1 MKNKSKYMSAALAA
15 FVFAVSLAGCE
26 KGNTGTSEPE
36 VTNVQTETEASSE
49 GTTTAAETT
58 AETTALTTTVSETV
72 TTTEQTTVTT
82 EVTTEEVTTQ
92 ATEAETKAEE
102 TEAETEEQVQTESYS
117 DRAHKAILGSWTLR
131 SYVNMTYI
139 GYEFHEDGTWEAL
152 PVPPIAE
159 NDPEYAASMPK
170 GTWQGTNGGRD
181 YYAYAMYDENGDL
194 YYGIQVY
201 IDDTGYETLERG
213 DGMCFYN
220 GKEHTPE
227 E

>member
-26 KGNTGTSEPE
+26 KGNTGASEPE

-49 GTTTAAETT
+49 VTAAVSETT
-58 AETTALTTTVSETV
+58 AETTGITTTVSETV
-72 TTTEQTTVTT
+72 TSAEQTTEQTTVTT
-82 EVTTEEVTTQ
+82 EITTEETTP
-92 ATEAETKAEE
+92 APE
-102 TEAETEEQVQTESYS
+102 TEAAEPETEEAEQTLSYAEEAN
-117 DRAHKAILGSWTLR
+117 RALIGKWTLR

>member
-49 GTTTAAETT
+49 VTTTAAETT

-72 TTTEQTTVTT
+72 TTTEPTTVTT
-82 EVTTEEVTTQ
+82 EITTEEVTSQ

-102 TEAETEEQVQTESYS
+102 TEAETEEQVQTETYG
-117 DRAHKAILGSWTLR
+117 DKARKAIVGRWAVH
-131 SYVNMTYI
+131 SYVNMKYI
-139 GYEFHEDGTWEAL
+139 GFIFHEDGTWEAI
-152 PVPPIAE
+152 PVPMPL
-159 NDPEYAASMPK
+159 NTDPEYGSDAPT
-170 GTWQGTNGGRD
+170 GTWEGTNGGRD
-181 YYAYAMYDENGDL
+181 YYAYSMYDENGDL

>member
-49 GTTTAAETT
+49 VTTTAAETT

-92 ATEAETKAEE
+92 ATEAETIAEE
-102 TEAETEEQVQTESYS
+102 TEAETEEQVQTESYG
-117 DRAHKAILGSWTLR
+117 DKARKAIVGRWAVH
-131 SYVNMTYI
+131 SYVNMKYI
-139 GYEFHEDGTWEAL
+139 GFIFHEDGTWEAI
-152 PVPPIAE
+152 PVPMPL
-159 NDPEYAASMPK
+159 NTDPEYGSDAPT
-170 GTWQGTNGGRD
+170 GTWEGTNGGRD
-181 YYAYAMYDENGDL
+181 YYAYSLYDENGE
-194 YYGIQVY
+194 YYRSAQIY
-201 IDDTGYETLERG
+201 TDPDGYETLQTNNG
-213 DGMCFYN
+213 TCYFN
-220 GKEHTPE
+220 GKQHEIE

>member
-1 MKNKSKYMSAALAA
+1 MKNKSNYMAAAVAVFVLAA
-15 FVFAVSLAGCE
+15 SLAGCE
-26 KGNTGTSEPE
+26 KTENTEISVPE
-36 VTNVQTETEASSE
+36 VNTAQSETEASSE
-49 GTTTAAETT
+49 VMSTVSETT
-58 AETTALTTTVSETV
+58 AETTGITTTVSETV
-72 TTTEQTTVTT
+72 TTTEQTTEETTVTT
-82 EVTTEEVTTQ
+82 ETTTEAVTTQ
-92 ATEAETKAEE
+92 APE
-102 TEAETEEQVQTESYS
+102 TEAAQTEPEQTSAYMYE
-117 DRAHKAILGSWTLR
+117 ATQALLGRWTLR

-139 GYEFHEDGTWEAL
+139 GYEFHEDGTWEAI

-170 GTWQGTNGGRD
+170 GTWQGANGGRG
-181 YYAYAMYDENGDL
+181 YYAYSMYDENGDL

>member
-26 KGNTGTSEPE
+26 KGNTGASEPE

-49 GTTTAAETT
+49 VTAAVSETT
-58 AETTALTTTVSETV
+58 AETTGITTTVSETV
-72 TTTEQTTVTT
+72 TSAEQTTEQTTVTT
-82 EVTTEEVTTQ
+82 EITTEETTP
-92 ATEAETKAEE
+92 APE
-102 TEAETEEQVQTESYS
+102 TEAAEPETEEAEQTLSYAEEAN
-117 DRAHKAILGSWTLR
+117 RALIGKWTLR

-201 IDDTGYETLERG
+201 TDDMGYETLERE
-213 DGMCFYN
+213 DGMCYYN
-220 GKEHTPE
+220 GKEHKIE

>member
-1 MKNKSKYMSAALAA
+1 MKNKSKYISAALAA

-36 VTNVQTETEASSE
+36 VTNVQTSSE
-49 GTTTAAETT
+49 VTTAAETT

-117 DRAHKAILGSWTLR
+117 DRAHKAILGSWTVR
-131 SYVNMTYI
+131 SYVNLSYI
-139 GYEFHEDGTWEAL
+139 GFTFYEDGTWEAI
-152 PVPPIAE
+152 PVPMPL
-159 NDPEYAASMPK
+159 NTDPEYGSDAPT
-170 GTWQGTNGGRD
+170 GTWNGTNGGRD
-181 YYAYAMYDENGDL
+181 YYAYAMYDENGEL
-194 YYGIQVY
+194 YHQIQVY
-201 IDDTGYETLERG
+201 TDDMGYETLERE
-213 DGMCFYN
+213 DGMCYYN
-220 GKEHTPE
+220 GKEHKIE

>member
-49 GTTTAAETT
+49 VTTTAAETT

-92 ATEAETKAEE
+92 TTEAETSIEE

-117 DRAHKAILGSWTLR
+117 SEAFQAILGNWALR
-131 SYVNMTYI
+131 SYVNMKFRGFI
-139 GYEFHEDGTWEAL
+139 FHEDGTWEAL
-152 PVPPIAE
+152 PIPTAAE
-159 NDPEYAASMPK
+159 NDPDYLASLPS
-170 GTWQGTNGGRD
+170 GTWRMTNGGMD
-181 YYAYAMYDENGDL
+181 YYAYVMEDENGEL
-194 YYGIQVY
+194 YHQVQVY
-201 IDDTGYETLERG
+201 TDPVGYETLELEN
-213 DGMCFYN
+213 GMCYYN
-220 GKEHTPE
+220 GKEHKIE

>member
-36 VTNVQTETEASSE
+36 VTTAQSETEASSE
-49 GTTTAAETT
+49 VTTTAAETT

-92 ATEAETKAEE
+92 ATEAEE

-201 IDDTGYETLERG
+201 IDDTGYETLERE

>member
-49 GTTTAAETT
+49 VTTAAETT

-92 ATEAETKAEE
+92 ATEAVAEE

-117 DRAHKAILGSWTLR
+117 DRAHKAILGSWTVR
-131 SYVNMTYI
+131 SYVNLSYI
-139 GYEFHEDGTWEAL
+139 GFTFYEDGTWEAI
-152 PVPPIAE
+152 PVPMPL
-159 NDPEYAASMPK
+159 NTDPEYGSDAPT
-170 GTWQGTNGGRD
+170 GTWKGTNGGRD
-181 YYAYAMYDENGDL
+181 YYAYVMEGENGEL
-194 YYGIQVY
+194 YHQVQVY
-201 IDDTGYETLERG
+201 TDPVGYETLELEN
-213 DGMCFYN
+213 GMCYYN
-220 GKEHTPE
+220 GKEHKIE

>member
-26 KGNTGTSEPE
+26 KENTGASEPE

-49 GTTTAAETT
+49 VTTTAAETT

-117 DRAHKAILGSWTLR
+117 DRAHKAILGSWTVR
-131 SYVNMTYI
+131 SYVNLSYI
-139 GYEFHEDGTWEAL
+139 GFTFYKDGTWEAI
-152 PVPPIAE
+152 PVPMPL
-159 NDPEYAASMPK
+159 NTDPEYGSDAPT
-170 GTWQGTNGGRD
+170 GTWEETNGGRD
-181 YYAYAMYDENGDL
+181 YYAYSMYDENGE
-194 YYGIQVY
+194 YYRSAQIY
-201 IDDTGYETLERG
+201 TDPDGYETLQTNNG
-213 DGMCFYN
+213 TCYYN
-220 GKEHTPE
+220 GKQHEIE

>member
-15 FVFAVSLAGCE
+15 FVFAVSLTGCE

-49 GTTTAAETT
+49 VTTTAAETT

-72 TTTEQTTVTT
+72 TTTELTTVTT

-201 IDDTGYETLERG
+201 TDDMGYETLERE
-213 DGMCFYN
+213 DGMCYYN
-220 GKEHTPE
+220 GKEHKIE

>member
-49 GTTTAAETT
+49 VTTTAAETT

-92 ATEAETKAEE
+92 ATEAETSAEE
-102 TEAETEEQVQTESYS
+102 TEAETEEQVQTESYGELA
-117 DRAHKAILGSWTLR
+117 RKAIVGRWAVH
-131 SYVNMTYI
+131 SYVNMKYI
-139 GYEFHEDGTWEAL
+139 GFIFHEDGTWEAI
-152 PVPPIAE
+152 PVPMPL
-159 NDPEYAASMPK
+159 NTDPEYGSDAPT
-170 GTWQGTNGGRD
+170 GTWEGTNGGRG
-181 YYAYAMYDENGDL
+181 YYAYSLYDENGE
-194 YYGIQVY
+194 YYRSAQIY
-201 IDDTGYETLERG
+201 TDPDGYETLQTNNG
-213 DGMCFYN
+213 TCYYN
-220 GKEHTPE
+220 GKQHEIE

>member
-26 KGNTGTSEPE
+26 KGNTGTSELE

-49 GTTTAAETT
+49 VTTTAAETT
-58 AETTALTTTVSETV
+58 AETTAITTTVSETV

-102 TEAETEEQVQTESYS
+102 TEAETEEQVQTESYG
-117 DRAHKAILGSWTLR
+117 DKARKAIVGRWAVH
-131 SYVNMTYI
+131 SYVNMKYI
-139 GYEFHEDGTWEAL
+139 GFIFHEDGTWEAI
-152 PVPPIAE
+152 PVPMPL
-159 NDPEYAASMPK
+159 NTDPEYGSDAPT
-170 GTWQGTNGGRD
+170 GTWEGTNGGRD
-181 YYAYAMYDENGDL
+181 YYAYSMYDENGE
-194 YYGIQVY
+194 YYRSAQIY
-201 IDDTGYETLERG
+201 TDPDGYETLQTNNG
-213 DGMCFYN
+213 TCYYN
-220 GKEHTPE
+220 GKQHAIE

>member
-1 MKNKSKYMSAALAA
+1 MKNKSKYISAALAA

-49 GTTTAAETT
+49 VTTTAAETT

-92 ATEAETKAEE
+92 ATEAEE
-102 TEAETEEQVQTESYS
+102 TEAETEEQVQTESYG
-117 DRAHKAILGSWTLR
+117 DKARKAIVGRWAVH
-131 SYVNMTYI
+131 SYVNMKYI
-139 GYEFHEDGTWEAL
+139 GFIFHEDGTWEAI
-152 PVPPIAE
+152 PVPMPL
-159 NDPEYAASMPK
+159 NTDPEYGSDAPT
-170 GTWQGTNGGRD
+170 GTWKGTNGGRD
-181 YYAYAMYDENGDL
+181 YYAYSMYDENGEFYHSVQIYTDS
-194 YYGIQVY
+194 V
-201 IDDTGYETLERG
+201 GYETLG
-213 DGMCFYN
+213 TDDGMCYYN
-220 GKEHTPE
+220 GKEHKIE

>member
-1 MKNKSKYMSAALAA
+1 MKNKSRYMAAAVAVFVLAA
-15 FVFAVSLAGCE
+15 SIAGCE
-26 KGNTGTSEPE
+26 KTENTEVSVPE
-36 VTNVQTETEASSE
+36 VTTAQSEAE
-49 GTTTAAETT
+49 TTADVTTVAETT
-58 AETTALTTTVSETV
+58 AETTGITTTVSETV
-72 TTTEQTTVTT
+72 TTTEQTTTAAETTTEQVTT
-82 EVTTEEVTTQ
+82 P
-92 ATEAETKAEE
+92 APE
-102 TEAETEEQVQTESYS
+102 TEAEVQQTEEPEQTSSYA
-117 DRAHKAILGSWTLR
+117 DEAKLALVGQWTLR

-152 PVPPIAE
+152 PIPPIAL

>member
-36 VTNVQTETEASSE
+36 VTTAQSETEASSE
-49 GTTTAAETT
+49 VTTAAETT

-92 ATEAETKAEE
+92 ATEAEE
-102 TEAETEEQVQTESYS
+102 TEAETEEQVQTESYG
-117 DRAHKAILGSWTLR
+117 DKARKAIVGRWAVH
-131 SYVNMTYI
+131 SYVNMKYI
-139 GYEFHEDGTWEAL
+139 GFIFHEDGTWEAI
-152 PVPPIAE
+152 PVPMPL
-159 NDPEYAASMPK
+159 NTDPEYGSDAPT
-170 GTWQGTNGGRD
+170 GTWKGTNGGRD
-181 YYAYAMYDENGDL
+181 YYAYSMYDENGE
-194 YYGIQVY
+194 YYCSAQIY
-201 IDDTGYETLERG
+201 TDPDGYETLQTNNG
-213 DGMCFYN
+213 TCYYN
-220 GKEHTPE
+220 GKEHKIE